1 MTEAVEG
8 PPLDAELL
16 AVDTIARFMFTDMN
30 IFQFGQAIDAIDAV
44 GDGLSSFARTVAN
57 LFNEPDTQTVAL
69 QEPPVLTH
77 PMAQERFK
85 YLQGA
90 LNFDDYLR
98 SSQSQSQ
105 SGGSAAG
112 PSQAQSSVTVSPPPP
127 NQQQAQNRRN
137 AVQQHRTRTSQS
149 RGDVIP
155 ASRSTSPAVPPPTLP
170 STLPATHASNA
181 RPRQHL
187 QIPARASSSRAQLQ
201 IPVRAS
207 RSPSPRRSAL
217 PRRMGDYVV
226 EPSSDSPV
234 AHSKRKASLSP
245 GNASNTS
252 GDEEGLRNPK
262 LRKGLTLE
270 ISSSD
275 SDDLPSQVHK
285 RPRTAKAAASAG
297 ASATTTSKAKR
308 ANPEELRQIAAARKV
323 PEDQR
328 IGPQVSAVLA
338 QRQAHQPQSPQTPEA
353 SSSLSPRRS
362 PQRLAAPVF
371 NNTEASSST
380 AAIFGKTAPHYIGD
394 IPLSKPARMSILG
407 ALSQLSEGWEGFEWV
422 RSYRSGKRNTVKEQW
437 RCLACTGLYTC
448 SRAGQNTNLKTH
460 RTTCPLIKDQDGQ
473 IVPQA
478 QGGAAARKPS
488 ALTSTASSTVIG
500 YTG

>member
-181 RPRQHL
+181 RPRQ
-187 QIPARASSSRAQLQ
+187 
-201 IPVRAS
+201 
-207 RSPSPRRSAL
+207 
-217 PRRMGDYVV
+217 
-226 EPSSDSPV
+226 
-234 AHSKRKASLSP
+234 
-245 GNASNTS
+245 
-252 GDEEGLRNPK
+252 
-262 LRKGLTLE
+262 
-270 ISSSD
+270 
-275 SDDLPSQVHK
+275 
-285 RPRTAKAAASAG
+285 
-297 ASATTTSKAKR
+297 
-308 ANPEELRQIAAARKV
+308 
-323 PEDQR
+323 
-328 IGPQVSAVLA
+328 
-338 QRQAHQPQSPQTPEA
+338 
-353 SSSLSPRRS
+353 
-362 PQRLAAPVF
+362 
-371 NNTEASSST
+371 
-380 AAIFGKTAPHYIGD
+380 
-394 IPLSKPARMSILG
+394 
-407 ALSQLSEGWEGFEWV
+407 
-422 RSYRSGKRNTVKEQW
+422 
-437 RCLACTGLYTC
+437 
-448 SRAGQNTNLKTH
+448 
-460 RTTCPLIKDQDGQ
+460 
-473 IVPQA
+473 
-478 QGGAAARKPS
+478 
-488 ALTSTASSTVIG
+488 
-500 YTG
+500 